1 MNVSFKGEIVPSQ
14 CMHMLLHEGGLL
26 AKFLPSLSGHCEA
39 FPVELATCKV
49 MLHIRL
55 VCAGDVFVHVCSL
68 GIASAVEALRVIELS
83 HLKQKSHPRVSACL
97 LELKMEK

>member
-14 CMHMLLHEGGLL
+14 CMHLLLHEGGLL
-26 AKFLPSLSGHCEA
+26 ARSLPSLSGHCEA

-68 GIASAVEALRVIELS
+68 GIASAVEALRVIEMS
-83 HLKQKSHPRVSACL
+83 RLKQNISSTYVCPLACL
-97 LELKMEK
+97 S

>member
-14 CMHMLLHEGGLL
+14 CMHLLLHEGGLL
-26 AKFLPSLSGHCEA
+26 ARSLPSLSGHCEA

-55 VCAGDVFVHVCSL
+55 VCAGDVFVHVCSFS
-68 GIASAVEALRVIELS
+68 IASSIAALLLIEAMR
-83 HLKQKSHPRVSACL
+83 LKKNIGAPSCSL
-97 LELKMEK
+97 MEANR